1 MDKISVP
8 LASSGLRE
16 KDIQAAVTVLNSG
29 NLTMGDSVKR
39 FENAMASY
47 LGVPFFVM
55 TNSGSS
61 ANLLMVESLLRPAAS
76 SPKVKSGD
84 KVLVPSIAWPTTIWP
99 VLQLGLRP
107 VFIDVN
113 PDTLALDLDKARA
126 FMDRADGSVT
136 AMFPIH
142 PLGFGLPRDYE
153 MFCSEFGLTLIND
166 VCESLGSFRDGRH
179 SGNAGH
185 ASSYSFY
192 FSHHLTT
199 MEGGGV
205 ATSSSEVADDLRA
218 MRSHGWSR
226 DRTDAD
232 SWVSEVTPN
241 QAKFLFVTS
250 GYNVRPME
258 LQAAIGLSQLDDLDD
273 FIERRRRISERVR
286 LAISQTGLRLIDPT
300 QDTDKNPRES
310 HSWMLLPLRV
320 VDKGLERDK
329 VVAALNLLGVET
341 RPILTGNFLAQP
353 AASRILSLDEPAE
366 SFSVAEEISKRCFM
380 VSAHHDL
387 SEEQIDHLC
396 SSLVSASQG

>member
-1 MDKISVP
+1 MQNIAVP
-8 LASSGLRE
+8 LASSGLRD
-16 KDIQAAVTVLNSG
+16 KDILAAITVLNSG
-29 NLTMGDSVKR
+29 NLTMGENVLR

-61 ANLLMVESLLRPAAS
+61 ANLLMVESLLRPAVS

-84 KVLVPSIAWPTTIWP
+84 KVLVPSIAWPTTVWP
-99 VLQLGLRP
+99 VLQLGLTP
-107 VFIDVN
+107 VFVDVKS
-113 PDTLALDLDKARA
+113 DTLALDLDKAREY
-126 FMDRADGSVT
+126 MKESDGTVT

-142 PLGFGLPRDYE
+142 PLGFGLPREYE
-153 MFCSEFGLTLIND
+153 DFCKEFGLTLIND
-166 VCESLGSFRDGRH
+166 MCESLGSFRDGRH
-179 SGNAGH
+179 SGNSGH

-205 ATSSSEVADDLRA
+205 ATSSAEVADDLRA

-226 DRTDAD
+226 DRTDSD
-232 SWVSEVTPN
+232 SWVSGVTSN

-286 LAISQTGLRLIDPT
+286 SATAQSGLQLIDPT
-300 QDTDKNPRES
+300 QDLNNNPRES
-310 HSWMLLPLRV
+310 HSWMLLPIRV
-320 VDKGLERDK
+320 IDEGLDRDE
-329 VVAALNLLGVET
+329 VVSVLNQLGVET

-353 AASRILSLDEPAE
+353 AASRIISLDEPAE

-387 SEEQIDHLC
+387 TDDQINHLC
-396 SSLVSASQG
+396 SALVAASKS

>member
-1 MDKISVP
+1 MDRTEVP
-8 LASSGLRE
+8 LASSGLRD
-16 KDIQAAVTVLNSG
+16 KDIQAAIRVLNSG
-29 NLTMGDSVKR
+29 NLTMGEIVRK
-39 FENAMASY
+39 FESAMASY

-61 ANLLMVESLLRPAAS
+61 ANLLIVESLLRPAVS
-76 SPKVKSGD
+76 SPKVKTGD

-99 VLQLGLRP
+99 ILQLGLVP

-113 PDTLALDLDKARA
+113 PDTLALDLGKAQAYLDKS
-126 FMDRADGSVT
+126 DGSVK

-142 PLGFGLPRDYE
+142 PLGFGLPRDYVD
-153 MFCSEFGLTLIND
+153 FCNQNGLTLIND
-166 VCESLGSFRDGRH
+166 MCESLGSFRDGRH
-179 SGNAGH
+179 SGNDGH

-205 ATSSSEVADDLRA
+205 ATSSAEVADDLRA

-226 DRTDAD
+226 DRTDSD
-232 SWVSEVTPN
+232 SWASGMSSN

-258 LQAAIGLSQLDDLDD
+258 LQAAIGLSQLDDLND
-273 FIERRRRISERVR
+273 FIERRRSISERVQS
-286 LAISQTGLRLIDPT
+286 AIAQSGLQLIDPT
-300 QDTDKNPRES
+300 KDLRNNPRES
-310 HSWMLLPLRV
+310 HSWMLLPIRV
-320 VDKGLERDK
+320 IEGRLDRDE
-329 VVAALNLLGVET
+329 VVATLNRLGVET

-353 AASRILSLDEPAE
+353 AASRILPLDELAE
-366 SFSVAEEISKRCFM
+366 SYPIAEEISKRCFM

-387 SEEQIDHLC
+387 TDEQIDHLC
-396 SSLVSASQG
+396 SALVLASRV

>member
-1 MDKISVP
+1 MQNIEVP
-8 LASSGLRE
+8 LASSGLRD
-16 KDIQAAVTVLNSG
+16 KDILAAITVLNSG
-29 NLTMGDSVKR
+29 NLTMGENVMR

-61 ANLLMVESLLRPAAS
+61 ANLLMVESLLRPAVS

-84 KVLVPSIAWPTTIWP
+84 KVLVPSIAWPTTVWP
-99 VLQLGLRP
+99 VLQLGLIP
-107 VFIDVN
+107 VFVDVKA
-113 PDTLALDLDKARA
+113 DTLALDLDKARA
-126 FMDRADGSVT
+126 YMKESDGTVT

-142 PLGFGLPRDYE
+142 PLGFGLPREYE
-153 MFCSEFGLTLIND
+153 DFCKEFGLTLIND
-166 VCESLGSFRDGRH
+166 MCESLGSFRDGRH
-179 SGNAGH
+179 SGNSGH

-205 ATSSSEVADDLRA
+205 ATSSAEVADDLRA

-226 DRTDAD
+226 DRTDSD
-232 SWVSEVTPN
+232 SWVGGVTSN

-286 LAISQTGLRLIDPT
+286 SATAQSGLKLIDPT
-300 QDTDKNPRES
+300 QDLNNNPRES
-310 HSWMLLPLRV
+310 HSWMLLPIRV
-320 VDKGLERDK
+320 IDEELDRDE
-329 VVAALNLLGVET
+329 VVSALNQLGVET

-353 AASRILSLDEPAE
+353 AASRILPLDEPAE

-387 SEEQIDHLC
+387 TDDQINHLC
-396 SSLVSASQG
+396 SALVSASKS